1 VSALRRI
8 STRRL
13 IALCAVTA
21 AAVIGV
27 VAVAAAMS
35 GGGPKPAPKPLANA
49 VHDALSAPAM
59 PGISARI
66 QFTNHLVDASSI
78 EGTDPLLS
86 GASGRLWASPDG
98 GGKLRLELQ
107 SEGGGGDTQVL
118 VADHH
123 FEIYDGS
130 SETVYKGTLPE
141 EGGKDSQGE
150 AGKDG
155 QDPGVP
161 GLGEIETKISE
172 VEKNADLSGATPSDV
187 AGQPT
192 YTLRVAPKHDGGL
205 LGGAE
210 IAWDA
215 NHGTPLR
222 AAIYSSS
229 SSSPVLQLEATEV
242 SFEAVPS
249 SVFAISPPPGANVV
263 DLNPGEEAA
272 GEEHGEPTSKEG
284 AAAVQKSLDFQ
295 LVAPSSLAGLPQGE
309 VRSIEVDGKT
319 AALATY
325 GKGLGGIAVI
335 ETASE
340 PGGEEAGSGDEAG
353 LSLPKVSINGASGEE
368 LDTALGTVLR
378 FSRGGV
384 DYIVI
389 GSVPPAAAEAAA
401 RAL

>member
-1 VSALRRI
+1 VTALRRI

-13 IALCAVTA
+13 LALCAVTVVA
-21 AAVIGV
+21 AIGV
-27 VAVAAAMS
+27 TAVAMATS

-49 VHDALSAPAM
+49 VHDALSSPAV

-86 GASGRLWASPDG
+86 GASGRLWATPEA

-107 SEGGGGDTQVL
+107 SQGGGGDSQVL

-130 SETVYKGTLPE
+130 SETVFEGNLPE
-141 EGGKDSQGE
+141 KEG
-150 AGKDG
+150 A
-155 QDPGVP
+155 DPSAKEGAP
-161 GLGEIETKISE
+161 GLGEVEEAIAKAETHAE
-172 VEKNADLSGATPSDV
+172 LSGAIPSDV
-187 AGQPT
+187 AGQAT
-192 YTLRVAPKHDGGL
+192 YTLHVAPKHDGGL

-210 IAWDA
+210 VAWDA
-215 NHGTPLR
+215 GNGTPLR
-222 AAIYSSS
+222 AAIYSSA
-229 SSSPVLQLEATEV
+229 SSSPVLQLEAADV
-242 SFEAVPS
+242 SFEAVS
-249 SVFAISPPPGANVV
+249 ASVFEISPPEGAKVV
-263 DLNPGEEAA
+263 DLSPTPEAA
-272 GEEHGEPTSKEG
+272 GDEKEPSSKTGTE
-284 AAAVQKSLDFQ
+284 AVQKSLSFQ

-335 ETASE
+335 ESASE
-340 PGGEEAGSGDEAG
+340 SDNAGNSSTEGG
-353 LSLPKVSINGASGEE
+353 LSLPKVSIGGAQGEE

-384 DYIVI
+384 DYIVV